1 VIAGHFGF
9 AAFVKSR
16 EHQAPLWALMLA
28 TVWLDI
34 VFVPLFLAGVETIE
48 PLAGARGSYGTGIIY
63 ADYTHSLVGSTLLSM
78 LLGLAAA
85 ARWGRRTGAVVG
97 LVAFSHWVLDLMVHR
112 ADMPLL
118 PANAG
123 SLPRF
128 GFGLWRFPIASATVE
143 FALVAVGAWT
153 YWRATREITLAAGQ
167 GRYRA
172 ALVTALILIG
182 GTVVLAVDFT
192 GTAT

>member
-1 VIAGHFGF
+1 
-9 AAFVKSR
+9 
-16 EHQAPLWALMLA
+16 
-28 TVWLDI
+28 
-34 VFVPLFLAGVETIE
+34 
-48 PLAGARGSYGTGIIY
+48 
-63 ADYTHSLVGSTLLSM
+63 
-78 LLGLAAA
+78 
-85 ARWGRRTGAVVG
+85 
-97 LVAFSHWVLDLMVHR
+97 
-112 ADMPLL
+112 
-118 PANAG
+118 
-123 SLPRF
+123 
-128 GFGLWRFPIASATVE
+128 VE